1 MFCAVCK
8 SETHHDTNG
17 VLAADGTGCESTTES
32 ITDFAPATNRV
43 WTIANEGDELTGTN
57 FVRITDSDNQNPAGE
72 HWTHDACNAYETKL
86 VELLTWT
93 NGNSGTL
100 DVSAADNC

>member
-43 WTIANEGDELTGTN
+43 WTIDNEGEELTGTN
-57 FVRITDSDNQNPAGE
+57 FVRIADTYQNPAGE
-72 HWTHDACNAYETKL
+72 HWTHDACNFYETKL

-93 NGNSGTL
+93 NDNGGTL
-100 DVSAADNC
+100 GVNAADNC